1 MQYFDFDTKEIVD
14 RLNLKKLFT
23 KRRSL
28 IEAVVK
34 KPDLCAKCVLMIL
47 RYVAFWTMFV
57 CVIVHGWNAVLFYGA
72 KSPLFFNS
80 CFRYVF
86 TYVLTLL
93 LSSIVLWIGSMYVSD
108 SLSMVSSVSYSG
120 YLILLHEAV
129 FLLFTLICS
138 PFMFSARSIVFYFT
152 IVMGGYV
159 NYLNIYDY
167 YNVFTSLS
175 RDV

>member
-1 MQYFDFDTKEIVD
+1 MD
-14 RLNLKKLFT
+14 RLNIKKLFT

-28 IEAVVK
+28 IGAIVK
-34 KPDLCAKCVLMIL
+34 KPDLCVKCMFMIL

-93 LSSIVLWIGSMYVSD
+93 LSSAVLWIGSMYVSD
-108 SLSMVSSVSYSG
+108 SLSMMSSVSYSG

-129 FLLFTLICS
+129 FLLFTLTCS
-138 PFMFSARSIVFYFT
+138 LFMFSARSIVFYFT
-152 IVMGGYV
+152 IILGGYV

-167 YNVFTSLS
+167 YNVLLPL
-175 RDV
+175 RCDV

>member
-1 MQYFDFDTKEIVD
+1 MF
-14 RLNLKKLFT
+14 
-23 KRRSL
+23 
-28 IEAVVK
+28 
-34 KPDLCAKCVLMIL
+34 MIL

-93 LSSIVLWIGSMYVSD
+93 LSSAVLWIGSLYVSD
-108 SLSMVSSVSYSG
+108 SLSMMSSVSYSG

-129 FLLFTLICS
+129 FLLFTLTCS
-138 PFMFSARSIVFYFT
+138 LFMFSARSIVFYFT
-152 IVMGGYV
+152 IILGGYV

-167 YNVFTSLS
+167 YNVLLPL
-175 RDV
+175 RCDV